1 MRQISGKHRKTGLL
15 LAALLAALALAA
27 GATKSSGTSDAVSW
41 TDGPASASVSWT
53 D

>member
-1 MRQISGKHRKTGLL
+1 MRHLATKNRQVSLV

-27 GATKSSGTSDAVSW
+27 GATKSSGSSEAVSW
-41 TDGPASASVSWT
+41 TDRPSVSWT